1 MCRPCSASGIALQK
15 PEPGGAVHVS
25 VAVKILLAMALTTAA
40 ALATLSVA
48 AARSAA
54 REFQGYMVRG
64 GETGSGALV
73 DLLSAYYQDRGS
85 WDGAQRLLGSPG
97 DHMGMMAGGMAGRGV
112 VLLDASGV
120 AVAGP
125 RNTVGQA
132 FSTMQLA
139 SAVPVVI
146 DGVTVGFIV
155 PGPIGGSPAEQ
166 EFLGR
171 VQRTLWAAGL
181 VSGAVAIVVG
191 GVLAGS
197 ILRPIRDLT
206 TAARAIAGGDLSRRV
221 PRRSRDELGQ
231 LSQSFNQMAGSL
243 ERAERL
249 RREMTSDVAHELRT
263 PLAVMRARL
272 EGIVDGV
279 YPASEESLNSVL
291 DQTLVLNRL
300 VDDLGTLALTD
311 ARQLRLDKT
320 PTDLRALAT
329 RVIEGH
335 AAQAASQTVSLVL
348 EAPVQDLILDAD
360 PIRLEQLL
368 GNLLAN
374 AVRHARPHGE
384 VVVRLSEGQP
394 GWVEIR
400 VMDDGEGI
408 PEASLPFIFERFY
421 RADRGRSRSEGGTGL
436 GLAIARNL
444 VELHGGTIEAANRP
458 QGGAELRV
466 RLPRMAP
473 AAG

>member
-1 MCRPCSASGIALQK
+1 
-15 PEPGGAVHVS
+15 
-25 VAVKILLAMALTTAA
+25 VAVKILLAMALTTTA
-40 ALATLSVA
+40 ALATLSIVA
-48 AARSAA
+48 AQAAA
-54 REFQGYMVRG
+54 REFQGYMLRG
-64 GETGSGALV
+64 GESGSGALV
-73 DLLSAYYQDRGS
+73 DLLTAYYQDRGS
-85 WDGAQRLLGSPG
+85 WDGAQRLLGAPG
-97 DHMGMMAGGMAGRGV
+97 DHMGMMGGGMTGRGI

-125 RNTVGQA
+125 RASLGQA
-132 FSTMQLA
+132 FGSGQRA
-139 SAVPVVI
+139 GAVPVVI
-146 DGVTVGFIV
+146 DGATVGFIV
-155 PGPIGGSPAEQ
+155 PGPVGASPAEQ

-171 VQRTLWAAGL
+171 VRQALWMAAI
-181 VSGAVAIVVG
+181 VSGSLAVVLG
-191 GVLAGS
+191 GLLAGS

-206 TAARAIAGGDLSRRV
+206 SAARAIAGGDLTRRV
-221 PRRSRDELGQ
+221 AKRSRDELGE
-231 LSQSFNQMAGSL
+231 LSLSFNQMASSL
-243 ERAERL
+243 ERAEHL
-249 RREMTSDVAHELRT
+249 RREMTADVAHELRT

-272 EGIVDGV
+272 EGIADGV
-279 YPASEESLNSVL
+279 YPASRDSMQSVL

-311 ARQLRLDKT
+311 ARQLRLDRT

-335 AAQAASQTVSLVL
+335 AAQAASQAVSLQL
-348 EAPVQDLILDAD
+348 ESSAQDLIVEAD

-374 AVRHARPHGE
+374 AVRYARPAGE
-384 VVVRLSEGQP
+384 VIVRLSELDA

-408 PEASLPFIFERFY
+408 PQEALPFVFERFY
-421 RADRGRSRSEGGTGL
+421 RADRSRARAEGGTGL

-444 VELHGGTIEAANRP
+444 VELHGGQIEAGNRP

-466 RLPRMAP
+466 RLPR
-473 AAG
+473 AASATAR